1 MSDLEPAPRPSL
13 VTRRPKLTLAVFVAL
28 GLGATALLKGV
39 APDHQ
44 AVGRT
49 PVVEKVLADA
59 ESPAVGPADATVT
72 IVVFTDYQ
80 CPICRATEP
89 ALERLIRSDPKV
101 RVIFKDWPI
110 LGPASHLAAR
120 YALAAQRQGRYFA
133 LHRALMASPPP
144 LTLERIEQA
153 ARAAGLDWPQLTAD
167 LTRDSAAIDAQL
179 DRQGFQ
185 AWTLGLKGTPDYLVG
200 TDLYQGGLDDRAL
213 ASAVRRARREAPI
226 TASQP

>member
-1 MSDLEPAPRPSL
+1 MNDLEPAPRLSL
-13 VTRRPKLTLAVFVAL
+13 VARRPRLTLAVFVVL
-28 GLGATALLKGV
+28 GLGATVLLRGIT
-39 APDHQ
+39 PDHQ

-49 PVVEKVLADA
+49 PVVEKVVADA

-72 IVVFTDYQ
+72 VVLFTDYQ
-80 CPICRATEP
+80 CPICRTTEP

-120 YALAAQRQGRYFA
+120 YALAAQRQGRYFEM
-133 LHRALMASPPP
+133 HHALMASPLP
-144 LTLERIEQA
+144 LTPERIEQV
-153 ARAAGLDWPQLTAD
+153 ARTAGLDWPRLTAD

-213 ASAVRRARREAPI
+213 GAAVRRARR
-226 TASQP
+226 